1 MTERLMVLLAVLHV
15 TVSSPLSDRPA
26 SARGAPRRR
35 QSLPRG
41 PGGQCEVAPALT
53 DRTPRFVSEICPCR
67 GSPVGPVVALV
78 SICTP
83 RMSPVSLTGERW
95 YGVLSA

>member
-1 MTERLMVLLAVLHV
+1 M
-15 TVSSPLSDRPA
+15 TVSSPLSDRAHSGRTEP
-26 SARGAPRRR
+26 
-35 QSLPRG
+35 LPG
-41 PGGQCEVAPALT
+41 PGGQCEVALALT
-53 DRTPRFVSEICPCR
+53 DRTARFVREICPWR

-83 RMSPVSLTGERW
+83 RTSPVWLTGERW